1 MRITLVIALLVAG
14 FAVADAT
21 QLGHLEGAVAVGG
34 TIAGDDIFCSQPFD
48 FGALEN
54 GVGMSEG
61 NGWMITDDF
70 NPADG
75 GTIDMVEI
83 WAIYA
88 AGNTT
93 GFNIELR
100 EDASAAPGAIIDT
113 YGSTAV
119 DHTNTGMSQW
129 GYSLWYTIID
139 TEDIMVD
146 GGMIY
151 WLVLQ
156 TVTGTGPDYW
166 LAGPNANGGMTYF
179 SDNGGSS
186 WQSSQNAWGAPYD
199 QFMIISGTVSL
210 SRDTWGTIK
219 TLF

>member
-1 MRITLVIALLVAG
+1 
-14 FAVADAT
+14 
-21 QLGHLEGAVAVGG
+21 
-34 TIAGDDIFCSQPFD
+34 
-48 FGALEN
+48 
-54 GVGMSEG
+54 
-61 NGWMITDDF
+61 
-70 NPADG
+70 
-75 GTIDMVEI
+75 
-83 WAIYA
+83 
-88 AGNTT
+88 
-93 GFNIELR
+93 
-100 EDASAAPGAIIDT
+100 
-113 YGSTAV
+113 
-119 DHTNTGMSQW
+119 
-129 GYSLWYTIID
+129 
-139 TEDIMVD
+139 MVD